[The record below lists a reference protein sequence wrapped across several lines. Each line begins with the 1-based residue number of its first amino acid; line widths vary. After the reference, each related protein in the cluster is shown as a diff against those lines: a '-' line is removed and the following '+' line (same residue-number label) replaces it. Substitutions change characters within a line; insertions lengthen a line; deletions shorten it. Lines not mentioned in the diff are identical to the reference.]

1 MNDDDYGRKVGQ
13 ALAAVRRMHA
23 DVSKLLVD
31 VEGTIGK
38 GKASVFGSY
47 STRDLSSSYRDPRW
61 MAWFVYRYFA
71 AGDGADPSVVDAV
84 TVWFFDNDRRIEEPH
99 LLVGQLCYE
108 LEAGQQ
114 QVKGV
119 CQEWDLARAYIHW
132 AGPPTPNRVHVGRS
146 PQDRAVVGWFKVI
159 GIPLFTITSMD
170 DVVAL
175 MKQVREADVPPLP
188 NPGPPPDAGVDGVNL
203 GP

>member
-1 MNDDDYGRKVGQ
+1 MTDDYGRKIGQ

-47 STRDLSSSYRDPRW
+47 STRGVSASYRDPQW

-84 TVWFFDNDRRIEEPH
+84 TVWFFDGLKRIEEPH
-99 LLVGQLCYE
+99 LVVGQLCYQ
-108 LEAGQQ
+108 LEPGQVQ
-114 QVKGV
+114 LKGI
-119 CQEWDLARAYIHW
+119 CQEWDLVRAFGEWSGPVAADRVY
-132 AGPPTPNRVHVGRS
+132 AGRAS
-146 PQDRAVVGWFKVI
+146 PDRAAIRWYKVA
-159 GIPLFTITSMD
+159 GVPLFSVSSMD
-170 DVVAL
+170 DVTAL
-175 MKQVREADVPPLP
+175 MDRVRAAVAPAAEPTV
-188 NPGPPPDAGVDGVNL
+188 AGEEVDQGRGVRA
-203 GP
+203 P

>member
-1 MNDDDYGRKVGQ
+1 MTDDYGRKIGQ
-13 ALAAVRRMHA
+13 ALAAVGRMHA

-31 VEGTIGK
+31 AEGTIGK
-38 GKASVFGSY
+38 GKVSVFGGY

-71 AGDGADPSVVDAV
+71 AGDGADPSVVDAIN
-84 TVWFFDNDRRIEEPH
+84 VWFFDRDRRIEEPH

-108 LEAGQQ
+108 LEPGQQ

-132 AGPPTPNRVHVGRS
+132 AGPPTADRVHTGRS
-146 PQDRAVVGWFKVI
+146 PQDRAVVRWYKVI
-159 GIPLFTITSMD
+159 GVPLFSISSMAE
-170 DVVAL
+170 VVAL
-175 MKQVREADVPPLP
+175 MERVRTTSVPPAAANSTVGSESDQGSGSDSP
-188 NPGPPPDAGVDGVNL
+188 
-203 GP
+203 

>member
-1 MNDDDYGRKVGQ
+1 MSDDDYGRKVGQ

-47 STRDLSSSYRDPRW
+47 STRDLSSSFRDPRW

-71 AGDGADPSVVDAV
+71 AGVGADPSVVDAV

-114 QVKGV
+114 QVKGM
-119 CQEWDLARAYIHW
+119 CQEWDLPRAYIHW
-132 AGPPTPNRVHVGRS
+132 AGPPTPGRVHVGRS
-146 PQDRAVVGWFKVI
+146 PQDRPVIRWYKVI
-159 GIPLFTITSMD
+159 AVPLFSITSMAG
-170 DVVAL
+170 VVEL
-175 MKQVREADVPPLP
+175 MDRVRATDVPPPQIPGLP
-188 NPGPPPDAGVDGVNL
+188 SDAGVDGA
-203 GP
+203 GPGP